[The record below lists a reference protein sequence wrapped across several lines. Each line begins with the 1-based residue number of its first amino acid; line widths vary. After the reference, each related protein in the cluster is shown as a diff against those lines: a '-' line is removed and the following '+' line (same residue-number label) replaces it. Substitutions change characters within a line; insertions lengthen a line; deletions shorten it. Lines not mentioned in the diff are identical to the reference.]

1 MAYIRKDYYESLYGE
16 ISEKDF
22 ARLSWDACR
31 LLDVYTTG
39 ADGVKKLKV
48 AFPTDEENSEAV
60 KRCACKLVNLL
71 NQIETAEAAASAGRG
86 YEQTEQGIRGKA
98 ISSVSVGNESITYSA
113 KSGSETAIDKATAST
128 TSRGRMICSTIREYL
143 SGVTDANG
151 VGLLFMGEYPR
162 RYLC

>member
-1 MAYIRKDYYESLYGE
+1 MAYIRKDYYEGLYGA
-16 ISEKDF
+16 IPDADF
-22 ARLSWDACR
+22 SRLSWDACR
-31 LLDVYTTG
+31 LLDVHTTG
-39 ADGVKKLKV
+39 ADGVKKLKI
-48 AFPTDEENSEAV
+48 AFPTEEDDAEAV

-71 NQIETAEAAASAGRG
+71 HQIETAEAAASAGRG

-113 KSGSETAIDKATAST
+113 KSGSETAIDKAAAST
-128 TSRGRMICSTIREYL
+128 TSRGRMIYSTIREYL